1 MAKQTRLL
9 SLLLSIA
16 LLISCIPVG
25 AAAENVE
32 ENLEIL
38 EMEGATQ
45 PEETPLETVVETQIQ
60 MAEEIDVADSTP
72 PQLLGITLSA
82 AEVAAPGAVDVTVEA
97 VDDLSGVAD
106 LYVSFCCEETGE
118 ILFCV
123 PETTEEETVFRGTV
137 NIEQHEQSRTFHW
150 QSIYL
155 TDGAGNTRT
164 YSHGEESLP
173 EGLDHLY
180 FSVTATTQAD
190 NDPPELTNLWLSE
203 TVLGV
208 PGTVTVGV
216 EAWDDGSGVENC
228 YISFR
233 CEEASAQLS
242 VILENTEEEIGMF
255 HGTLELNGEI
265 LPGIFRWNHIQLVDG
280 AGNLR
285 DYFPTDESLSE
296 ELRTVQFR
304 ILGEPADVTTSVEA
318 PDFAESVSQAAEDAY
333 IMADFGPGATLPG
346 EAFDALAGTDRI
358 LVLTSGDITWQFRG
372 RDIQNTSKDIRLD
385 VQVTRLDEA
394 VSAEGQAISRSLGN
408 APAMVLEFPDNGR
421 LPGKATLKVNLDG
434 DMQQY
439 LGSSQGLN
447 LYYYNDNTGELELV
461 AENLSVLQDSYVE
474 FSIDHCSY
482 YVVTAATPLA
492 YSGICGPDAYWRFD
506 PATQTLT
513 ISGTGV
519 MYDYYAAIHTPWYDL
534 RDQITMIQVEDG
546 ITRIGSAACEGLQN
560 LTDVSLPN
568 SLKEIGGNAFY
579 RCPALASVQ
588 LPNGLERIES
598 SAFGESGLASI
609 VIPASVV
616 DMGDMITAQIFVN
629 CLQLRSI
636 TVDTGNSR
644 YLSEDGI
651 LFDKGKTC
659 LIHYPAQ
666 KPDSVYAIPE
676 TVEEIAYSA
685 FMGNPYLTDVNL
697 HDNLREIGCNAFSGC
712 SSLRQMIVPDSV
724 TTLSAGAFI
733 DCTSLEK
740 AVIGRGVTHLE
751 YMFMGCTS
759 LTEVVLPDTIK
770 NIWESSFLGC
780 TSLKRI
786 VLPAGMEGVN
796 EIFEDCTALEE
807 VVIGGIQWMYYPFL
821 NCNALKRVIFTGP
834 APQSCQDAFA
844 GLTLTAWYPATDPTW
859 TQAIRDE
866 FGGNVT
872 WNPLEGTDTVIRLE
886 TQTQVLSSGQKTI
899 LRAHLASGAATA
911 GKILWSLT
919 KEDSAYA
926 ILKANSDGTATLTA
940 KKNTQWKQVTV
951 TAGLKDSALSPMTIQ
966 VEILPVA
973 SQVKIL
979 AEDGSDLT
987 GTTQTFSME
996 TGSDNRMIL
1005 LAEVY
1010 PAEASQSVTWKSS
1023 NEKQVQVSPEGV
1035 VTAKVPGKTV
1045 TLTAT
1050 AADGSGK
1057 KATVK
1062 IKTVQPMKRLTLPEE
1077 AVVAGGKNLTLKA
1090 EIFPETTT
1098 NKKLLWQITDGS
1110 DFATISTSGQLKAG
1124 KTDVVRSVTV
1134 RVSAQENPACFSQC
1148 VVTIYSPVTKV
1159 DMLNDL
1165 GVPVT
1170 GTTVTLPMYTQSN
1183 NTMQLSARN
1192 EPQNAAQSWIW
1203 TSSKTADVSVDA
1215 HGLVTAHVPGKT
1227 VTITATA
1234 ADGSGKKAT
1243 VKIETV
1249 RPMEGI
1255 TITGPAAAAA
1265 GKTVTLTAEIQPKNT
1280 TNPKLRWE
1288 VVQGAEF
1295 ASIASGG
1302 KLKVGK
1308 NLTTAQAVT
1317 VRASWTEDASVF
1329 AEYTLALM
1337 PQAVTGVQILDEDG
1351 TTITGKT
1358 LTVPM
1363 VSQGE
1368 NTLQLQSRN
1377 LGETVSQQVRWSVSD
1392 TKSAQV
1398 DANGKVILLQPG
1410 KTITVTAAATDGSGK
1425 KATVKLKTV
1434 QPVEQLTL
1442 LESPLVAGGKSKNL
1456 TGFLS
1461 AYPEN
1466 ATNRKLVWQVSDNDH
1481 GVKIN
1486 ASTGALSTKAVTEAV
1501 TVLVTATAKDG
1512 FGAYLQFPVTIYPA
1526 TTQLRLF
1533 RGSEDITGKT
1543 LTLSAGEM
1551 LYLTAQSQPEGAAGR
1566 YTWTSSKKSSVN
1578 VDDSGCVTVL
1588 GGTGTVTITCTAAD
1602 GSGKKATVK
1611 IKIG

>member
-1 MAKQTRLL
+1 MARRKRLL

-32 ENLEIL
+32 E
-38 EMEGATQ
+38 TQ
-45 PEETPLETVVETQIQ
+45 PEETTLETVVETEIQ
-60 MAEEIDVADSTP
+60 SAEEIDVVDSTP

-82 AEVAAPGAVDVTVEA
+82 VEVTAPGTVDVTVEA
-97 VDDLSGVAD
+97 VDDLSRVAD
-106 LYVSFCCEETGE
+106 LYVSFFCEETGQT
-118 ILFCV
+118 LFCV
-123 PETTEEETVFRGTV
+123 PEATEMENVFRGTV
-137 NIEQHEQSRTFHW
+137 DIGQYAQSGTFCW
-150 QSIYL
+150 QAIHL
-155 TDGAGNTRT
+155 TDGAGNTKT
-164 YSHGEESLP
+164 CSPGEESLP
-173 EGLDHLY
+173 EGLDQLR
-180 FSVTATTQAD
+180 FSVTATTQTD
-190 NDPPELTNLWLSE
+190 NTPPELTNLWLSE
-203 TVLGV
+203 TTIAP
-208 PGTVTVGV
+208 PGMIAVGAEV
-216 EAWDDGSGVENC
+216 WDAESGVESC
-228 YISFR
+228 YVSFC
-233 CEEASAQLS
+233 CEETSAQFS
-242 VILENTEEEIGMF
+242 AVLENAEEAGTF
-255 HGTLELNGEI
+255 HGTLELDAYVQ
-265 LPGIFRWNHIQLVDG
+265 PGVYRWTHIRLEDA
-280 AGNLR
+280 AGNLK

-296 ELRTVQFR
+296 EIRTVRFR
-304 ILGEPADVTTSVEA
+304 VLGEIADVTTSVEA
-318 PDFAESVSQAAEDAY
+318 PDFAEVVSQAAEDAY

-346 EAFDALAGTDRI
+346 EIFDALAGTEKI
-358 LVLTSGDITWQFRG
+358 LVLTSGDITWRFRG
-372 RDIQNTSKDIRLD
+372 RDIQNASKDIGLD
-385 VQVTRLDEA
+385 VQVARLDET
-394 VSAEGQAISRSLGN
+394 VSAEGQAISSSLGN
-408 APAMVLEFPDNGR
+408 APAMVLEFPDNGQ

-434 DMQQY
+434 NMQQY
-439 LGSSQGLN
+439 LGDDLN
-447 LYYYNDNTGELELV
+447 LYYCDEGSGELELV

-474 FSIDHCSY
+474 FSIDHCSC
-482 YVVTAATPLA
+482 YVLTAATPLS
-492 YSGICGPDAYWRFD
+492 YSGVCGPDAYWRFD
-506 PATQTLT
+506 PAAQILT

-519 MYDYYAAIHTPWYDL
+519 MDDHYAAIHTPWYDL
-534 RDQITMIQVEDG
+534 RDQIAAILVGDG
-546 ITRIGSAACEGLQN
+546 ITRIGSAAFEGLRN

-588 LPNGLERIES
+588 LPNGLERIEMA
-598 SAFGESGLASI
+598 AFGESGLTSI

-616 DMGDMITAQIFVN
+616 DMGDMLMAQVFVN

-636 TVDTGNSR
+636 MVDTGNSR

-666 KPDSVYAIPE
+666 KPDSTYAIPE

-697 HDNLREIGCNAFSGC
+697 HENLRKIGCNAFSGC
-712 SSLRQMIVPDSV
+712 SALRQIIVPDSV
-724 TTLSAGAFI
+724 TTLAAGAFI
-733 DCTSLEK
+733 DCTSLER

-786 VLPAGMEGVN
+786 VLPAGMEGMN

-807 VVIGGIQWMYYPFL
+807 IVIGGIQWMYDPFR
-821 NCNALKRVIFTGP
+821 NCNALKRVIFAGP

-844 GLTLTAWYPATDPTW
+844 GLTLTAWYPATDSTW

-872 WNPLEGTDTVIRLE
+872 WIPLEGTDTVIRLE
-886 TQTQVLSSGQKTI
+886 TQSQVLSSGQKTM
-899 LRAHLASGAATA
+899 LRAHLASGGATA
-911 GKILWSLT
+911 GKILWSLN

-926 ILKANSDGTATLTA
+926 TLKPNADGTATLTA

-951 TAGLKDSALSPMTIQ
+951 TAGLKDSTLSPMTIQ

-987 GTTQTFSME
+987 GSTQTFSME
-996 TGSDNRMIL
+996 TGSDNRMVL
-1005 LAEVY
+1005 LTEVY
-1010 PAEASQSVTWKSS
+1010 PAEAGQSVTWKSS
-1023 NEKQVQVSPEGV
+1023 NEKQVHVSKSGV
-1035 VTAKVPGKTV
+1035 VTAKEPGKTV

-1057 KATVK
+1057 NATVK
-1062 IKTVQPMKRLTLPEE
+1062 IKTLQPMERLTLPEE

-1090 EIFPETTT
+1090 AIFPETTT
-1098 NKKLLWQITDGS
+1098 NKKLLWQITEGS

-1124 KTDVVRSVTV
+1124 KTEQVRSVTV
-1134 RVSAQENPACFSQC
+1134 RVSAQENPACFAQC
-1148 VVTIYSPVTKV
+1148 VVTIYPPVTKV
-1159 DMLNDL
+1159 DILNDL

-1170 GTTVTLPMYTQSN
+1170 GTTITLPMHTRSD

-1192 EPQNAAQSWIW
+1192 DPQNASQCWNW
-1203 TSSKTADVSVDA
+1203 TSSKAADVSVDA
-1215 HGLVTAHVPGKT
+1215 HGLVTARVPGKT
-1227 VTITATA
+1227 VTITAAA

-1243 VKIETV
+1243 VKIKTV
-1249 RPMEGI
+1249 QPMEGI

-1265 GKTVTLTAEIQPKNT
+1265 GKTVTLTAAIQPKTT

-1288 VVQGAEF
+1288 VIQGAEF

-1308 NLTTAQAVT
+1308 NVTSVQVIT
-1317 VRASWTEDASVF
+1317 VRASWTEDASVC
-1329 AEYTLALM
+1329 AEYTLPLM
-1337 PQAVTGVQILDEDG
+1337 PQAVTAVQILGEDG

-1358 LTVPM
+1358 LTVAM
-1363 VSQGE
+1363 ATQGE
-1368 NTLQLQSRN
+1368 NTLQLQAQN

-1392 TKSAQV
+1392 AKSAQV
-1398 DANGKVILLQPG
+1398 DENGKVILLQPG
-1410 KTITVTAAATDGSGK
+1410 KTVTVTAAATDGSGK
-1425 KATVKLKTV
+1425 KSSVKLKTV

-1442 LESPLVAGGKSKNL
+1442 LESPFVAGGKGKNL
-1456 TGFLS
+1456 ADFLS
-1461 AYPEN
+1461 VYPGN

-1486 ASTGALSTKAVTEAV
+1486 ASSGALSTKTVTEAV
-1501 TVLVTATAKDG
+1501 TVMVTATAKDG

-1543 LTLSAGEM
+1543 LTLSAGEK
-1551 LYLTAQSQPEGAAGR
+1551 LYLTAQSQPENAAGR
-1566 YTWTSSKKSSVN
+1566 YTWTSSKESSVT
-1578 VDDSGCVTVL
+1578 VDDSGCVTVI
-1588 GGTGTVTITCTAAD
+1588 GGSGTVTITCTAAD